1 MSKIENVSL
10 ADQNILL
17 RITNGMLRRIP
28 KSDNIEFRGRL
39 HLLLSKIL
47 RLCHDSGMV
56 RAQIA
61 DVQVGELDKN
71 KDT

>member
-1 MSKIENVSL
+1 
-10 ADQNILL
+10 
-17 RITNGMLRRIP
+17 MLKRIP

-56 RAQIA
+56 KHEISQNQI
-61 DVQVGELDKN
+61 G
-71 KDT
+71 